1 MMAIRSEGE
10 ARRQMLS
17 ILPDPE
23 EREKCLNVFVDAI
36 DRANG
41 HSRDNSVTQAK
52 GKVRLIV
59 GSK

>member
-1 MMAIRSEGE
+1 
-10 ARRQMLS
+10 MLS
-17 ILPDPE
+17 ILPEPE
-23 EREKCLNVFVDAI
+23 EREKCLNVFADAI

-41 HSRDNSVTQAK
+41 HSRDNWALTQAK